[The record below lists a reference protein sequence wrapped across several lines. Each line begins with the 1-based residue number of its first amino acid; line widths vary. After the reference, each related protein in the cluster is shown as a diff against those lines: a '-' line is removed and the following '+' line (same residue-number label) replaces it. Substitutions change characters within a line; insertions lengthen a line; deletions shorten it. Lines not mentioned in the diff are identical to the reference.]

1 MYAIRRPATY
11 LPPSCSTFTP
21 ITTQST
27 NVYVLTS
34 SPTSIGKIF
43 LGGRQEIFLGGR
55 QEGCTSTRS
64 PDPIASSSA
73 TPPPLTR
80 RPLPSPTADPCAPVR
95 HPHSAPDH
103 STQPHHRPR
112 RVIASV
118 YQHERSDSQGG

>member
-11 LPPSCSTFTP
+11 SLPSCSTFTP
-21 ITTQST
+21 ITTQSPS
-27 NVYVLTS
+27 VYVLTT

-73 TPPPLTR
+73 TPLSLTQ
-80 RPLPSPTADPCAPVR
+80 RPLPSPIARSLRSWPASTAAP
-95 HPHSAPDH
+95 HHSP
-103 STQPHHRPR
+103 QPHHRPR
-112 RVIASV
+112 RVIARV
-118 YQHERSDSQGG
+118 YQHERSDS